1 MNMTQLEIY
10 YVRIG
15 VVKMLNKLKY
25 KISEIRK
32 IFEIHCPDCGGIMK
46 YEFYDP
52 VHKVDVFK
60 CQDCEKEWV
69 RL

>member
-1 MNMTQLEIY
+1 MM
-10 YVRIG
+10 VM
-15 VVKMLNKLKY
+15 KMLNKLKY

-32 IFEIHCPDCGGIMK
+32 MFEIHCPDCGGIMK

-69 RL
+69 

>member
-1 MNMTQLEIY
+1 M
-10 YVRIG
+10 IG
-15 VVKMLNKLKY
+15 VMKMLAKIKK
-25 KISEIRK
+25 KISK
-32 IFEIHCPDCGGIMK
+32 IFEMNCPDCGGIMK

-69 RL
+69 

>member
-1 MNMTQLEIY
+1 MKFEEGQEVLRCSGGALKVYSLE
-10 YVRIG
+10 
-15 VVKMLNKLKY
+15 VV
-25 KISEIRK
+25 SK

-69 RL
+69 

>member
-1 MNMTQLEIY
+1 MNITQLEIY

-15 VVKMLNKLKY
+15 VMKMLNKLKY

-32 IFEIHCPDCGGIMK
+32 MFEIHCPDCGGIMK

-69 RL
+69 